1 MSEVVLVKKEA
12 YFFYHDSNSRNDEK
26 ILSMRV
32 KYGYEGYGLFWAII
46 EAMRDQTDYKLST
59 KKIKELNLSLNFD
72 EKKLTDFIEDCI
84 NEFNLFSSD
93 GDKFYS
99 NRLLSNM
106 KKKEQ
111 ISRKRSAIAKQM
123 QSNKKKE
130 KESKVNKNILLIRS
144 YPELCILK
152 DDDVEVSKLFDLAW
166 GIYPNKDGKKAA
178 EKHFTAS
185 VKNGTD
191 FDNLFK
197 AIENYK
203 NSENV
208 KKGFIKSG
216 STFFNN
222 WQDWITPVMNGTSK
236 QSFIE
241 LEPEKL

>member
-1 MSEVVLVKKEA
+1 MAKKEA

-46 EAMRDQTDYKLST
+46 EAMRDQTDFKLSI

-84 NEFNLFSSD
+84 SEFNLFSLN

-130 KESKVNKNILLIRS
+130 KESKVNKNILPIRS

-152 DDDVEVSKLFDLAW
+152 DEAAENSKLFELAW
-166 GIYPNKDGKKAA
+166 GLYPNKDGRKAA
-178 EKHFTAS
+178 EKHFNSS

-191 FDNLFK
+191 FDNLYK

-203 NSENV
+203 NSDNV
-208 KKGFIKSG
+208 KKGFIKNG
-216 STFFNN
+216 STFFSN
-222 WQDWITPVMNGTSK
+222 WRDWISPGTNGKFK
-236 QSFIE
+236 QDFIE